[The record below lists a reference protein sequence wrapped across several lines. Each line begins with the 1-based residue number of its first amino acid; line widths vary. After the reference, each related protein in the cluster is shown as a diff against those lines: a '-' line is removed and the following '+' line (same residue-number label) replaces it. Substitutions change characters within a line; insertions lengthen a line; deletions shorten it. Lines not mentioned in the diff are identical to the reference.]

1 DVPELV
7 EPVAESGNMEEIA
20 LVVIKHSRS
29 GLCLECHG
37 SALLL
42 AGCDCSG
49 VVDGALNDTS
59 GVDQSCATG
68 HAVCDQMRLAFARPP
83 DVSTNGIVL
92 GVVVGMC
99 ARGIANGVLVPDKV
113 RLSVG
118 ALAGKSGVHQLLD
131 AVPLLELAASRHAG
145 RIGTAVHVNEVRTGK
160 LIQQRQLRPCARR
173 ESAEHL
179 AIVG

>member
-1 DVPELV
+1 RCVSSRLRQRVLDGACNRGWRNIDPAAVTGDDIGDVHIHEACGNICLDAPLVTDRSHLDNLDLVAGLQDSPKLVVIEIPRDLPYAGRIRRDVPELV

-20 LVVIKHSRS
+20 LVVIKHPRS

-68 HAVCDQMRLAFARPP
+68 HAVCDQMRLAFA
-83 DVSTNGIVL
+83 
-92 GVVVGMC
+92 
-99 ARGIANGVLVPDKV
+99 
-113 RLSVG
+113 
-118 ALAGKSGVHQLLD
+118 
-131 AVPLLELAASRHAG
+131 
-145 RIGTAVHVNEVRTGK
+145 
-160 LIQQRQLRPCARR
+160 
-173 ESAEHL
+173 
-179 AIVG
+179 